1 MNYAHGFVA
10 NGQAGRHGVLAT
22 YDVNIG
28 AADGREPHLDYG
40 FPRTRFANGFLFEPK
55 FSWRAKYVGLHEAP
69 WNLSGS
75 AFLH

>member
-1 MNYAHGFVA
+1 VNHADGFVTD
-10 NGQAGRHGVLAT
+10 GQAGRHGVFAT
-22 YDVNIG
+22 NDVNIG

-40 FPRTRFANGFLFEPK
+40 FPRTGLAYGLLFEPK